1 MAPRV
6 TDRKKKKILADYVD
20 LESYNAVAKANGVC
34 GQTVRRIVEESQDIS
49 DNLKRKKEQNT
60 LDMLAFMDSRKEKI
74 QSVIDLLLEEMPNKI
89 QKASLVQCGTVYG
102 ILVQRST
109 ELKEEK
115 KQEEKVTVVID
126 V

>member
-1 MAPRV
+1 MAARL
-6 TDRKKKKILADYVD
+6 TDKQKKRIIADYVE
-20 LESYNAVAKANGVC
+20 LGSYNATAKAHGVSLN
-34 GQTVRRIVEESQDIS
+34 TVKKIVKNNAEIAEMYD
-49 DNLKRKKEQNT
+49 RKKEQNT

-89 QKASLVQCGTVYG
+89 NKASLVQCGTVYG